1 MAKIINFAKENKFLA
16 GSIVVVLIVG
26 VVLIVKRLKKRR

>member
-1 MAKIINFAKENKFLA
+1 MAKIINWAKENKLVA
-16 GSIVVVLIVG
+16 GAIVAGLIVG